1 MDVKEGVGKLNTAI
15 QNAETIN
22 DRKRLGGMLKGRHF
36 LKLSDFSPG
45 EIHGLLEEAERLKRM
60 QKEGVPHPFLA
71 GKILGMIFEK
81 SSTRTR
87 VSFEAGMIQL
97 GGNAIFLSSRDLQL
111 GRGESIHDTAK
122 VLSRYVDGIMIRTF
136 GHEKVEELAREATV
150 PVINGLTDTH
160 HPTQVL
166 ADLLTIQE
174 KKGKLKGLKV
184 AFVGDGKNNMA
195 HSWLEG
201 AALTGMHLAIA
212 APPGYEPA
220 QEIFEQ
226 ALRLSYFTEATIEVT
241 HVPEKAV
248 EGADVIITDVWAS
261 MGQEEESDMRKQIF
275 NPYQVNGE
283 LVKGAKSDY
292 IFLHCLPAHRGE
304 EVTEE
309 IIDGPHSVVFD
320 EAENRLHA
328 HKAILYQLMG

>member
-1 MDVKEGVGKLNTAI
+1 MKTVYK
-15 QNAETIN
+15 NAELVAHERMRAGASLQEK
-22 DRKRLGGMLKGRHF
+22 DF
-36 LKLSDFSPG
+36 LKLSDFTPG
-45 EIHGLLEEAERLKRM
+45 ELHLFLEEAARLKRM

-97 GGNAIFLSSRDLQL
+97 GGSAIFLSSRDLQL

-136 GHEKVEELAREATV
+136 GHEKVEELADEATV

-166 ADLLTIQE
+166 ADLLTIKE
-174 KKGKLKGLKV
+174 RLGRLKGVKV
-184 AFVGDGKNNMA
+184 AFIGDGRNNMA

-201 AALTGMHLAIA
+201 ASLSGIHLSIA
-212 APPGYEPA
+212 SPVGYEPNK
-220 QEIFEQ
+220 EILDQ
-226 ALRLSYFTEATIEVT
+226 AVMLSNFTEATLKVT
-241 HVPEKAV
+241 RSPEEAI
-248 EGADVIITDVWAS
+248 EGADVVVTDVWAS
-261 MGQEEESDMRKQIF
+261 MGQEDEGELRKKVF
-275 NPYQVNGE
+275 MPYQVNSR
-283 LVKGAKSDY
+283 LVRGAKPDY
-292 IFLHCLPAHRGE
+292 LFLHCLPAHRGE

-309 IIDGPHSVVFD
+309 IIDGPHSAVFD

-328 HKAILYQLMG
+328 HKAILHLLIG